1 MRDVDAKLIADGV
14 DVTNR
19 PIMAVG
25 EVSMRHGD
33 IPIPTGGAAA
43 WLPPEMKRFAPLGQA
58 IKRWYDDA
66 YGDKLKV
73 DPCPGRTVVLVDGDL
88 YELKIPR
95 IMGAVNFIFS
105 RRFIEEPSISR
116 GPATCNVL
124 QLVEDL
130 TQVKA
135 RDISEE
141 AVAAIDGAFRTALP
155 AAYTLEAT
163 DHELMYQARGDVAV
177 AVAALMERSARY
189 GASKWASL
197 QAAEKT
203 LKAAISLKGGTF
215 KFTHELSRLAKQL
228 AELGVEVDIDT
239 LVSAIQ
245 CDPKIRYGE
254 EPCDREQALA
264 AHQASLQL
272 VNVLREAGVGFELG
286 IGGPAA

>member
-1 MRDVDAKLIADGV
+1 MREVDSKLIADGV
-14 DVTNR
+14 DVTSR

-25 EVSMRHGD
+25 EVSMRHRD
-33 IPIPTGGAAA
+33 IPIPMGDDAA
-43 WLPPEMKRFAPLGQA
+43 WLPPEMRRYLPLGQA
-58 IKRWYDDA
+58 IKRWYDDV
-66 YGDKLKV
+66 YGDKLKT
-73 DPCPGRTVVLVDGDL
+73 DPCPGRTVVLIDGDL

-95 IMGAVNFIFS
+95 IMGKVNFIIS
-105 RRFIEEPSISR
+105 RRFIREPGISR

-130 TQVKA
+130 TQAKA
-135 RDISEE
+135 NSISQE
-141 AVAAIDGAFRTALP
+141 AVAAIDRAFLTALP
-155 AAYTLEAT
+155 AAYTLEAAN
-163 DHELMYQARGDVAV
+163 HELMYQARGDVAV

-228 AELGVEVDIDT
+228 AELGVEVGIDA
-239 LVSAIQ
+239 LIADVQ

-272 VNVLREAGVGFELG
+272 VNLLRDAGAGFQLG
-286 IGGPAA
+286 LGGPGA